1 MYEIII
7 LVIQK
12 VEKLGEKHL
21 QFVLRQP
28 VPKVALAE
36 ENDDGCGPPP
46 DGALTA
52 MALLM
57 PKSCF

>member
-1 MYEIII
+1 MKNIS
-7 LVIQK
+7 
-12 VEKLGEKHL
+12 